1 VIKLNKKI
9 NILLILPLIF
19 LLFACAPTTTTSEY
33 LDLDY
38 SDFSG
43 QFIEITDEQL
53 SMPYNDYYIYYY
65 GPNCGACNEIK
76 PILLDTL
83 YRAKSTTIYF
93 VTVFSI
99 NDLHPDSG
107 VKGTPTIIRVTDNE
121 VSEFYEGAT
130 NILAM
135 LDQIN

>member
-1 VIKLNKKI
+1 M
-9 NILLILPLIF
+9 
-19 LLFACAPTTTTSEY
+19 ACSETTTTSAY

-38 SDFSG
+38 SDFNG
-43 QFIEITDEQL
+43 QFIEFTDEQL
-53 SMPYNDYYIYYY
+53 SMPETDYYVYYY

-107 VKGTPTIIRVTDNE
+107 VNGTPTIIRVTDNQVE
-121 VSEFYEGAT
+121 EFYEGAT
-130 NILAM
+130 SILGM

>member
-1 VIKLNKKI
+1 MNKIIKVLV
-9 NILLILPLIF
+9 ILPLTL
-19 LLFACAPTTTTSEY
+19 LLFACGMTSTTSEY

-38 SDFSG
+38 SDFNG
-43 QFIEITDEQL
+43 QFIEVTGEQL
-53 SMPYNDYYIYYY
+53 SMPETDYYIYYY
-65 GPNCGACNEIK
+65 GPSCGACNEIK
-76 PILLDTL
+76 PILLDRL

-107 VKGTPTIIRVTDNE
+107 VNGTPTIIRVTDNQ
-121 VSEFYEGAT
+121 VAEFYEGAT
-130 NILAM
+130 SILGM